1 MGKEKSQINLQ
12 YDRQAE
18 QAREQNAW
26 QSAENQVDREWQA
39 QQWMNQFQEQ
49 VQQQNEMFEKESNR
63 WKEQFDI
70 QNAYNAPEAQLRRLM
85 AAGINPAALASSL
98 GAGSS
103 SASVGSSTGASAPSG
118 GSPSSHGVSPIG
130 LGPVSGV
137 SSDAAI
143 FSSVAQLADSAAKLG
158 TSSISGYATAKSLES
173 EIGNKV
179 ADTKLKDMQSAYQS
193 TLTELKKA
201 FGGAEISA
209 EIQKMTADAYASYM
223 KGDLDG
229 AQKLYTQ
236 ALEKFTNDD
245 NARKNEA
252 FPLVCASMRKQIQLM
267 SSEIGLNTGRAA
279 EAYSRVSLNNALTKT
294 EDDLR
299 SGRVEAQELS
309 NQLLDIQKQLKG
321 RENVRDAATHQD
333 KIMAIIADC
342 EARELIPQQTRKQIE
357 KLMIE
362 NRWSDVEKFF
372 GVLGSAVG
380 SVASG
385 ASAYGNIKGVSIG
398 ERANDIREQFN
409 NVWSRHLES
418 QDNIAPT
425 VVHGFGQ

>member
-39 QQWMNQFQEQ
+39 QQWMNQFQAE
-49 VQQQNEMFEKESNR
+49 VAQQNEMFEKESNR

-70 QNAYNAPEAQLRRLM
+70 QNAYNAPEAQVRRLM

-103 SASVGSSTGASAPSG
+103 SASVGGSTGASSPSG
-118 GSPSSHGVSPIG
+118 GTPSSHGVSPIG
-130 LGPVSGV
+130 LGPVSGL

-158 TSSISGYATAKSLES
+158 SSSLSGYATARSLES

-179 ADTKLKDMQSAYQS
+179 ADTRLKDMQSAYQS

-252 FPLVCASMRKQIQLM
+252 FPIVCASMRKQIQLM
-267 SSEIGLNTGRAA
+267 SSEIGLNQGRTA
-279 EAYSRVSLNNALTKT
+279 EAYSHVSLNNALTKT
-294 EDDLR
+294 EDSLR
-299 SGRVEAQELS
+299 AGRVDAQQLS
-309 NQLLDIQKQLKG
+309 NDLLGIQKQLQG
-321 RENVRDAATHQD
+321 RVNIRDAATHQD
-333 KIMAIIADC
+333 KISAIVAEC
-342 EARELIPQQTRKQIE
+342 ERQGIITEQSRQQVQK
-357 KLMIE
+357 MMVD
-362 NRWSDVEKFF
+362 NDWNNVEHFF

-385 ASAYGNIKGVSIG
+385 ASAYGSVKGVQIG